1 MIKMGARK
9 RMLLLGIA
17 ISCMLAASI
26 VQVQLQVHS
35 QAAAATDVAPH
46 TLVTYPNFRFQS
58 ILNGSF
64 YGSNS
69 STTLF
74 SPFVVSNGSFVHGRY
89 VNFVMGYGSEVLPNS
104 VSVNGPEIF
113 NFHLNQSPISGSSS
127 QLFSSMLFLSTS
139 SSSFTQ
145 GVKGPIFYLYS
156 NSMLIIIHDDPQG
169 IMQFYTNNETVFVSV
184 SLSIGLTLSS
194 SLQSG
199 MPVQKSFSTLTYSNA
214 NMTGYIMT
222 GGPNM
227 SSNSTAI
234 NQISSY
240 YEVQTTLAAYSFL
253 STFQV
258 PNTVS
263 TFNSA
268 LTYLAQGMAKGVVS
282 YLASATMSGGA
293 FSYESS
299 YALPS
304 VSVTSVSAPKDGIR
318 LSVDSSG
325 IAGGTTMV
333 FLFGGG
339 LYNLTGSQAYVYVN
353 GERVTQQSRLTSLIL
368 SGPGNSTSYN
378 VSRIGGYTM
387 VAVSSPNQV
396 SAILLSSS
404 SPSSTGISVSNA
416 VSGLI
421 PLVAALSV
429 ISIASVALY
438 RRKSA

>member
-1 MIKMGARK
+1 MGARK

-35 QAAAATDVAPH
+35 QAATATDVAPH

-58 ILNGSF
+58 ILSESF

-89 VNFVMGYGSEVLPNS
+89 VNFVMGYGS
-104 VSVNGPEIF
+104 NGPEIF
-113 NFHLNQSPISGSSS
+113 NFHLNQTPISGSSS

-139 SSSFTQ
+139 PSSFTQ
-145 GVKGPIFYLYS
+145 GVRGPIFYLYS
-156 NSMLIIIHDDPQG
+156 NSILIIIHDDPQG

-227 SSNSTAI
+227 SSNSTEI

-240 YEVQTTLAAYSFL
+240 YEVQTTLAPYSFL

-258 PNTVS
+258 PNSVS
-263 TFNSA
+263 AFNSA

-339 LYNLTGSQAYVYVN
+339 FYNLTGSQAYVYVN

-378 VSRIGGYTM
+378 VSRVGGYTM
-387 VAVSSPNQV
+387 VAVSSPNQI